1 MDKKDIDTHTHT
13 HTHTHTLEHYSVIK
27 NEILLYAATWMGIK
41 KTLSEVKQR
50 KINII

>member
-27 NEILLYAATWMGIK
+27 NEIFAATWTGIK
-41 KTLSEVKQR
+41 KH
-50 KINII
+50 